1 MKSICCIILLVVLAC
16 TSAIAQPVRFPGFAL
31 DHSLQL
37 VQSTDSNAML
47 QRQIDSIR
55 NMLPQPTLQGVG
67 LQDKWSLS
75 FYEDFGW
82 TKMVP
87 YGHIN
92 HHVRYIST
100 LPDET
105 YTTATL
111 LDTFALNRRV
121 IDSAQVLRF
130 FPPIFEREDPLNRAW
145 SLIAMSDENL
155 IIRYVHSYPNGNQT
169 SWYTERVYYFKR
181 RI

>member
-1 MKSICCIILLVVLAC
+1 MRISRILLPVLIAAC
-16 TSAIAQPVRFPGFAL
+16 LHSAAQAIRFPGFAL
-31 DHSLQL
+31 DCCLQY
-37 VQSTDSNAML
+37 VQSADSNAL
-47 QRQIDSIR
+47 LKQQIDSIR
-55 NMLPQPTLQGVG
+55 NMLPQPTLQGIG

-82 TKMVP
+82 TDMVP
-87 YGHIN
+87 FGHMN

-100 LPDET
+100 LPGET

-130 FPPIFEREDPLNRAW
+130 FPPVFDREDPLNRGW
-145 SLIAMSDENL
+145 SLIAMSDDNL

-169 SWYTERVYYFKR
+169 SWYTERVYYFR
-181 RI
+181 RRK